1 MTFGLL
7 EMFPSVLTVCNP
19 HVLCKDSE
27 ISPERPQ
34 YCRKK
39 DPFQCPKGGSCL
51 TLGNELSKEIHMLTS
66 KRLYWEG
73 VPGWRAGGKGNPG
86 ELLSHVVCSLG
97 FYGDGVSF

>member
-1 MTFGLL
+1 MMLKFRN
-7 EMFPSVLTVCNP
+7 C
-19 HVLCKDSE
+19 
-27 ISPERPQ
+27 
-34 YCRKK
+34 CRKG
-39 DPFQCPKGGSCL
+39 DPFQGPKPGSCL

-73 VPGWRAGGKGNPG
+73 APGWRAGGKGNPG